1 MQSKMRTK
9 PWAMML
15 SLVIVLALLAGC
27 GSNSSGSDKGAQ
39 EGGAADSGTIT
50 MWGWSKE
57 FQAPTVEAF
66 SKKYPNIKI
75 NFVEVSA
82 KDYLKKIQT
91 SVAAGGDL
99 PDIIWGEAGFRGAL
113 FALDILDDLGG
124 APYNFDKSLLLDAVV
139 PHLQNDK
146 GQLVSLEWSVSPG
159 AMAYKRD
166 LAKQYFGTDDPD
178 ELAAMLPDWNSFI
191 AKGKELKEKSGGKT
205 AMLAGMMDA
214 YTIVYPQYPEQF
226 ITGDEVDTKGV
237 TAVFSTL
244 ENIRNADI
252 TAKLDMWS
260 PTWNASYAQDNV
272 LFYPAANW
280 TPKFVI
286 EPNDKSSDG
295 RWGLMVPPGGAYS
308 YGGTSLGIWKG
319 SKNKEISWKF
329 LEWFAASKEGGELN
343 MKIDESLVP
352 LKSLFEDK
360 ALFSSGANSYYGG
373 QDLGLFWTE
382 KVLPAM
388 KTKPY
393 TRFDQD
399 IYNASSLAMQTFTKD
414 PSYTAALA
422 LDNWKQELQKNHPE
436 IKFK

>member
-1 MQSKMRTK
+1 MQNTMKQKRWTI
-9 PWAMML
+9 ML
-15 SLVIVLALLAGC
+15 SIFMVVALLAGC
-27 GSNSSGSDKGAQ
+27 GSKDEGSDK
-39 EGGAADSGTIT
+39 AAEQGQAVDSGTIT
-50 MWGWSKE
+50 MWGWNKAFYE
-57 FQAPTVEAF
+57 PTVEAF
-66 SKKYPNIKI
+66 SKKYPDIKI
-75 NFVEVSA
+75 NFVEVAA

-113 FALDILDDLGG
+113 FALNILDDLES
-124 APYNFDKSLLLDAVV
+124 APYNFDKSLLLDSVV
-139 PHLQNDK
+139 PQLQNDAGK
-146 GQLVSLEWSVSPG
+146 LVSLQWSVSPG

-166 LAKQYFGTDDPD
+166 LAKQYFGTDDP
-178 ELAAMLPDWNSFI
+178 EKLAAMLPNWDTFI

-205 AMLAGMMDA
+205 SMLAGMMDA

-226 ITGDEVDTKGV
+226 IKGDEVDTQAV
-237 TAVFSTL
+237 TSIFTTL

-280 TPKFVI
+280 TPEFVI
-286 EPNDKSSDG
+286 QPNDKNSDG
-295 RWGLMVPPGGAYS
+295 RWGLMLPPDGAYS
-308 YGGTSLGIWKG
+308 YGGTSLGIWKD
-319 SKNKEISWKF
+319 SKNKGISWKF
-329 LEWFAASKEGGELN
+329 LEWFAASKEGGDLN

-352 LKSLFEDK
+352 LKSLFEDQTI
-360 ALFSSGANSYYGG
+360 FSSGADSYYGG

-382 KVLPAM
+382 KVLPTM
-388 KTKPY
+388 KSNPY

-414 PSYTAALA
+414 PSYHAGQALE
-422 LDNWKQELQKNHPE
+422 NWKKELQKNHPE
-436 IKFK
+436 IQFK